1 MYTRLSSGCFLGQV
15 LTRQRFE
22 GILLTETRH
31 QQSGWLPMHAH
42 QNAYFCFVRRGHFA
56 ERYGTRERLCKPSML
71 VFHPPEEQHAESI
84 QSQCSTSFNIELEPR
99 WLQWA
104 TSFSTVPLEPCE
116 VQGGEQANVALKLQ
130 REFAQTDTASPL
142 AVQGLTLELLAGLL
156 RSKPVKKTAPAWL
169 NQVKELL
176 HDQFQDRIDWTDLAA
191 AAGVH
196 PVYLV
201 QCFRKHFRVTPGE
214 YQRRL
219 RIEWAKEQLHRPE
232 LTLSEIAYHAG
243 FADQSHLTRH
253 FKKQT
258 GQTPLAFRRST
269 AS

>member
-15 LTRQRFE
+15 LVRRQFE

-31 QQSGWLPMHAH
+31 QQSGWLPTHAH
-42 QNAYFCFVRRGHFA
+42 QNAYFCFVRRGEFA
-56 ERYGTRERLCKPSML
+56 ERYGSRERLCKPSML
-71 VFHPPEEQHAESI
+71 VFHPPEEQHAERI
-84 QSQCSTSFNIELEPR
+84 HSQCSTSFNIELEPR

-104 TSFSTVPLEPCE
+104 TSYAKSPLEASE
-116 VQGGEQANVALKLQ
+116 VRGGEQTNIALKLQ
-130 REFAQTDTASPL
+130 REFAQADSVSPL

-156 RSKPVKKTAPAWL
+156 RSKPVKKAAPAWL
-169 NQVKELL
+169 NQVRELL
-176 HDQFQDRIDWTDLAA
+176 HDQFSERIDWSDLAV

-201 QCFRKHFRVTPGE
+201 QCFRKHFRATPGE

-219 RIEWAKEQLHRPE
+219 RIDWAKEQLQKDD
-232 LTLSEIAYHAG
+232 LTLSEIAYQAG

-253 FKKQT
+253 FKRQT
-258 GQTPLAFRRST
+258 GLTPQAFRRAL